1 MMYDLII
8 VGGGAAGLTAGLYA
22 GRGGLK
28 CLIIEKVFVGGQA
41 STTFEIDNYPGFDEG
56 ISGPE
61 LMIKMEKHAKR
72 FGVEIINEDVIDIDI
87 EGIIKT
93 VKTAKDAYRTRALI
107 LTMGA
112 RPKQLGLENERKLR
126 GAGISYCATC
136 DGAFYRDKEVAVVGG
151 GDTAVEDALFL
162 SRFCKK
168 VYLIHRRESLRA
180 VKTLQDAAFNND
192 KIEFIWNSVVEKIN
206 GQDVLNSIIINNVKT
221 KEKTELDISGMF
233 IAVGNEPNTSL
244 VKGKVELNDKEYIV
258 TDDSLQTNIF
268 GVYAAGDIREKGL
281 RQVITAAADG
291 AIAAYSVERY
301 IAENQW

>member
-41 STTFEIDNYPGFDEG
+41 STTFEIDKYPGFDEG

-206 GQDVLNSIIINNVKT
+206 GQDFMNSIINNNVKT
-221 KEKTELDISGMF
+221 KEKT
-233 IAVGNEPNTSL
+233 
-244 VKGKVELNDKEYIV
+244 
-258 TDDSLQTNIF
+258 
-268 GVYAAGDIREKGL
+268 
-281 RQVITAAADG
+281 
-291 AIAAYSVERY
+291 
-301 IAENQW
+301 

>member
-1 MMYDLII
+1 MYDLII